1 MVLNLGTNDF
11 VFVDPTEADFEK
23 AGTSEAAW
31 RSEDYIIY
39 VYIYTYTPYVHMCI
53 YIYTYIYICICIYIC
68 VYIDICIYIYHMNKR
83 YIDICYN
90 YI

>member
-1 MVLNLGTNDF
+1 LPHFTSFTRSPRQADVVVLNLGTNDF

-39 VYIYTYTPYVHMCI
+39 
-53 YIYTYIYICICIYIC
+53 IC
-68 VYIDICIYIYHMNKR
+68 VYIYVCMYI
-83 YIDICYN
+83 
-90 YI
+90 